1 MIYPTNHNLSGVSV
15 SARKYVFFRAL
26 PEISEKFRLRFNK
39 LFLHTR
45 KRQGSLKYDCNL
57 LKIHVPET
65 PWNIQKC
72 NINMILLYILN
83 FYKTIFSLNVFF
95 LSFRQNTSIVYID
108 ICRINECNQNMLTFI
123 KYTYGTTCF
132 NYTYLLIFILSMI
145 TSKHKMRHKSFVQCS
160 RYYTALLCTAIS
172 YKEKPIHRNNTTD

>member
-26 PEISEKFRLRFNK
+26 SEISEKFRLRFNK

-72 NINMILLYILN
+72 NINMILYINQRYMYMYISTNTIQPIFN

-95 LSFRQNTSIVYID
+95 YHFGKIHRLYTSISAGST
-108 ICRINECNQNMLTFI
+108 NAI
-123 KYTYGTTCF
+123 KTC
-132 NYTYLLIFILSMI
+132 
-145 TSKHKMRHKSFVQCS
+145 
-160 RYYTALLCTAIS
+160 
-172 YKEKPIHRNNTTD
+172 

>member
-1 MIYPTNHNLSGVSV
+1 M
-15 SARKYVFFRAL
+15 
-26 PEISEKFRLRFNK
+26 
-39 LFLHTR
+39 
-45 KRQGSLKYDCNL
+45 
-57 LKIHVPET
+57 
-65 PWNIQKC
+65 
-72 NINMILLYILN
+72 
-83 FYKTIFSLNVFF
+83 FF

-160 RYYTALLCTAIS
+160 RYYTALYSHQLQGKTHSSQQHHGLITGTLPYCWNSLQSEYYHFDSVNQYVLTVES
-172 YKEKPIHRNNTTD
+172 YASLG

>member
-1 MIYPTNHNLSGVSV
+1 MYMYISTNTIYI
-15 SARKYVFFRAL
+15 Y
-26 PEISEKFRLRFNK
+26 
-39 LFLHTR
+39 
-45 KRQGSLKYDCNL
+45 
-57 LKIHVPET
+57 
-65 PWNIQKC
+65 
-72 NINMILLYILN
+72 

-95 LSFRQNTSIVYID
+95 IISAKYIDIYIVYID

-172 YKEKPIHRNNTTD
+172 YKEKPIHRNNITD

>member
-15 SARKYVFFRAL
+15 SARKYVFFRTL

-72 NINMILLYILN
+72 NINMILYIN
-83 FYKTIFSLNVFF
+83 QRYMYMYISTNTIYIYFYKTIFSLNVFF
-95 LSFRQNTSIVYID
+95 IISAKYID
-108 ICRINECNQNMLTFI
+108 CIHR
-123 KYTYGTTCF
+123 
-132 NYTYLLIFILSMI
+132 YLQDQRMQ
-145 TSKHKMRHKSFVQCS
+145 SKHVNFHKIYVRHDM
-160 RYYTALLCTAIS
+160 L
-172 YKEKPIHRNNTTD
+172 